1 MHGEPIVSLFNS
13 ANRYGAFAQA
23 LHWMTAVLVAA
34 AWILGQIG
42 EDLGGDGPRAAG
54 MIAHVMVGLAVLSV
68 LVVRLGWRLID
79 APPPAEVTRLGTL
92 ADRLAGLAHYALLFL
107 LFAVPLGGIAYQFA
121 RGEPLYM
128 FGIAE
133 IASPVTLPRE
143 TSRNIKEMHET
154 FANVLMI
161 LALLHG
167 AAALFHHWVL
177 RDRVLKRMWPFAS

>member
-1 MHGEPIVSLFNS
+1 MPDISKIQFPV
-13 ANRYGAFAQA
+13 RYTTFFLA
-23 LHWMTAVLVAA
+23 
-34 AWILGQIG
+34 
-42 EDLGGDGPRAAG
+42 LGGL
-54 MIAHVMVGLAVLSV
+54 VFSLLVLLASGQGV
-68 LVVRLGWRLID
+68 
-79 APPPAEVTRLGTL
+79 
-92 ADRLAGLAHYALLFL
+92 LLFL

-177 RDRVLKRMWPFAS
+177 RDRVLKRMWPFAN